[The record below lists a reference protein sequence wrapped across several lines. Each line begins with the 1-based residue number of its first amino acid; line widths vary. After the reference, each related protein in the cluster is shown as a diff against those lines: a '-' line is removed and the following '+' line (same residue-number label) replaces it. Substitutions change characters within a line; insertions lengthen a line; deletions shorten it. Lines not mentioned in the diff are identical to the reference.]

1 MSTWEM
7 SWTSERSIWVRRP
20 EGQSCP
26 LEADHLAKWVVVEQ
40 TPGMVRAATP
50 TAHGVLI
57 ELDIRQSEL
66 DAAWAAVES
75 LLECFSA
82 QHGSQSAD
90 HRGGREVTIPVCY
103 DERVGPDLGWVSAQL
118 GVDREQVIAWHSG
131 RTYRVMTMGFMPG
144 FGYLGSVEEA
154 LRLPRRETP
163 RTRVP
168 SGSVA
173 IAEEMTAV
181 YPHQS
186 AGGWHLI
193 GRTPMRLFDP
203 LRDEP
208 AVLRLG
214 DRVRFEPITI
224 EAFQTLGEAEK
235 QDRY

>member
-1 MSTWEM
+1 M

-57 ELDIRQSEL
+57 ELDICQSEL
-66 DAAWAAVES
+66 DATWAAVES
-75 LLECFSA
+75 LLERFSA

-90 HRGGREVTIPVCY
+90 NGG
-103 DERVGPDLGWVSAQL
+103 GPDLGWVSAQL